1 MEVKINQT
9 FLTFIIDEEY
19 ITTNTITDAVM
30 FYMVFFLSSTNL
42 CKIYKMYK
50 ISEQLTNV
58 ESLYVV
64 IACLKCATLF
74 VGKFVIYSKKFYLKF
89 DSF

>member
-1 MEVKINQT
+1 
-9 FLTFIIDEEY
+9 
-19 ITTNTITDAVM
+19 
-30 FYMVFFLSSTNL
+30 
-42 CKIYKMYK
+42 MYK
-50 ISEQLTNV
+50 ISEKLTNV

-74 VGKFVIYSKKFYLKF
+74 VGKFVIYSKNFYLKF